1 MKKDYKKM
9 IIELLE
15 KASEKQLERL
25 YHFINA
31 FLRQ

>member
-1 MKKDYKKM
+1 MKRNYKKS

-25 YHFINA
+25 YYFIKK
-31 FLRQ
+31 FLQ